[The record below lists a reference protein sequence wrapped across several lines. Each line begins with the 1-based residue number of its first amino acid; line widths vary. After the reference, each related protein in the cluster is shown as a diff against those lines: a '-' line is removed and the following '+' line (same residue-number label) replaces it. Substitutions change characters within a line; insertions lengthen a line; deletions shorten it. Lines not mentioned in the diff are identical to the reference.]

1 MKEYIVSRTL
11 AGAFRTLPDALLAIK
26 AQENELAAGEAIRLS
41 IHGLLPV
48 WEPIKIHASMLPSP
62 DHPIFLEGADKM
74 SGFSGGLRLTGFTH
88 WRDNLW
94 RVAIPEV
101 EYTRNLYI
109 DGKTAK
115 RPTTP
120 YRKPHKWDVLEAPD
134 YEFSYLPGE
143 EETTVTFFTGRV
155 DAEAIDYSGIA
166 TTHTEIADYKNISDL
181 EMVFEVG
188 WVHRVVPIEGVQ
200 SLPDGRLYIKPK
212 EPAFHSSRFAEGVQ
226 IGGCPSYIENVFELL
241 GKPLEWYFDRTER
254 MLYVGFEEGDTPD
267 NHEIVLPLTE
277 QLFEIGGDLSAPV
290 CHLSFKNLSFMHT
303 GWLFPHKYGVP
314 EIQANQMKFFET
326 PKELLLE
333 KPFEADCQKVI
344 SAVRVLASKDVSFEG
359 CTFTQ
364 LGTGGLQYEF
374 GAEDCRVIGNRFYEI
389 GGNAVILGDFYL
401 ERAHHPTDA
410 REIVRAIRVSNNYI
424 HDIGRELRG
433 SVAIIAG
440 YVQDVEISHNE
451 ICDVPYSAIS
461 IGWGWGE
468 SDISTGPKLPTP
480 WTEPSVCMRNH
491 IMYNH
496 ICRCMMSLSDGGAIY
511 ALGCMNG
518 TAIVGNYILES
529 SGYLGEGYSNVSIAG
544 YECEHLQDP
553 AVKEYSKR
561 HGTPGGIYLDEG
573 CRGID
578 VCGNLLH
585 DVAIPLH
592 YHNQINN
599 GYKEVTFKDNVLNK
613 KPGHPDFP
621 APLAAMAGLEPSYAH
636 LKEQL

>member
-1 MKEYIVSRTL
+1 MREYIVSETL
-11 AGAFRTLPDALLAIK
+11 TGAFRTLEDALFAIK
-26 AQENELAAGEAIRLS
+26 ATENELETGEAIRLCVQ
-41 IHGLLPV
+41 GLLPMR
-48 WEPIKIHASMLPSP
+48 EPMKINPSMLPSP
-62 DHPIFLEGADKM
+62 DHPIFIEGADGN
-74 SGFSGGLRLTGFTH
+74 SGFSGGMRLTGFTH
-88 WRDNLW
+88 FHDNLW
-94 RVAIPEV
+94 RVQLPEV

-120 YRKPHKWDVLEAPD
+120 YRKPHKWDVPKAPD

-143 EETTVTFFTGRV
+143 QEKTIKFFTGRV

-166 TTHTEIADYKNISDL
+166 TTHTEIANYKNVSDL

-188 WVHRVVPIEGVQ
+188 WVHRVVPVESVQ

-212 EPAFHSSRFAEGVQ
+212 EPAFHSARFAEGVQ
-226 IGGCPSYIENVFELL
+226 IGSCPSYIENVFELL

-254 MLYVGFEEGDTPD
+254 MLYVGLEDGDTPE
-267 NHEIVLPLTE
+267 NHEIVLPHTE
-277 QLFEIGGDLSAPV
+277 QLFEICGTLSEPV
-290 CHLSFKNLSFMHT
+290 RHLTFKNLRFMHT

-314 EIQANQMKFFET
+314 EIQANQMKFTEP

-344 SAVRVLASKDVSFEG
+344 SAIRVLAAKDVNFEN

-364 LGTGGLQYEF
+364 LGTGGLQFEF
-374 GAEDCRVIGNRFYEI
+374 GAEDCRTVGNHFYEI

-401 ERAHHPTDA
+401 ERAHHPKDT
-410 REIVRAIRVSNNYI
+410 REIVRAILIANNYI

-480 WTEPSVCMRNH
+480 WTEPSVCMRN
-491 IMYNH
+491 IISYNH
-496 ICRCMMSLSDGGAIY
+496 IFRCMMSLSDGGAIY
-511 ALGCMNG
+511 ALGCMDG
-518 TAIVGNYILES
+518 TKIEGNYIHES
-529 SGYLGEGYSNVSIAG
+529 SGYTGDGYGGVSIAG
-544 YECEHLQDP
+544 YGVENLHDP
-553 AVKEYSKR
+553 AISQFSKR

-592 YHNQINN
+592 YHNQIDD
-599 GYKEVTFKDNVLNK
+599 GYKDVCFVDNILNK
-613 KPGHPDFP
+613 KPGDVDFP
-621 APLAAMAGLEPSYAH
+621 TSLASRAGLEPSWDF
-636 LKEQL
+636 LKEKI